1 MKFSSQEEYGLR
13 CLLSVARAEGSVTIP
28 EISRL
33 EGLTEAYVGKLLMV
47 LRKEGFITSTRG
59 QSGGYTLSRD
69 PDQIHLADVLAA
81 LGGRLFEDDFC
92 AKHAGLTGQCTH
104 EGDCS
109 VRWLWTKVQDAVDN
123 VLSGVTLR
131 DILGGGERLI
141 QVQVGKVLR

>member
-1 MKFSSQEEYGLR
+1 MKFSSQEEYGIR
-13 CLLSVARAEGSVTIP
+13 CLIAVARAEGSITIP
-28 EISRL
+28 EISRA

-59 QSGGYTLSRD
+59 HSGGYTLSRS
-69 PDQIHLADVLAA
+69 PEQVRISDVLAA

-92 AKHAGLTGQCTH
+92 IRHSGGSGQCAH

-109 VRWLWTKVQDAVDN
+109 VRWLWAKVQDAVDH
-123 VLSGVTLR
+123 VLNGLTLQ

-141 QVQVGKVLR
+141 QVQMGRVR

>member
-13 CLLSVARAEGSVTIP
+13 CLLAVARAEGSITIP
-28 EISRL
+28 EIARL

-47 LRKEGFITSTRG
+47 LRKEGYISSTRG
-59 QSGGYTLSRD
+59 HSGGYTLSR
-69 PDQIHLADVLAA
+69 PPENIAVGDVLSS

-92 AKHAGLTGQCTH
+92 ARHSGGSGQCAH

-109 VRWLWTKVQDAVDN
+109 VRWLWTKVQDAVDH
-123 VLSGVTLR
+123 VLNRLTLK

-141 QVQVGKVLR
+141 QVQLERVR